1 MTLPTGFRAAS
12 AARLARDPGY
22 IAIRTTP
29 GIGAVVAAVFVAEIG
44 DVTRFDRPN
53 RLTSWAGLTP
63 RRASPTGSAP
73 SDAKRAIGAT
83 KPASASNARRSAL
96 CSGRC

>member
-1 MTLPTGFRAAS
+1 LTLPTGFRAAS

-44 DVTRFDRPN
+44 DVTASIGPTDLP
-53 RLTSWAGLTP
+53 AGP
-63 RRASPTGSAP
+63 G
-73 SDAKRAIGAT
+73 
-83 KPASASNARRSAL
+83 
-96 CSGRC
+96 